1 MNIHKSYLKKY
12 MKDKII
18 RATTVPLSLDV
29 FCNGMLKEL
38 SEKYE
43 VVAVS
48 SPEKELD
55 IVGEREGVRT
65 IAVNMSRHI
74 SLLNDCKSLWN
85 LFCVFRKE
93 KPRMVH
99 SMTPKAGLLC
109 MVAAWMARV
118 PLRVHT
124 FTGLVFPTATGITK
138 RILMFTDWLTC
149 ACATHIIP
157 EGEGVKNDLLNNGIT
172 KKTLKV
178 LGYGNVRGIDLV
190 RYDRTPEV
198 EDAAKKIRKEGVV
211 TFVTIG
217 RLVGDKGINE
227 VVEAFVKLNN
237 ENPSTRLIL
246 VGPEEK
252 ELDPLKP
259 QVLDMI
265 SKCPAIEAVGMQ
277 KDVRPWFAASDVAI
291 LASYREGFPNVVI
304 EAGAMGLPQIV
315 TDINGAREIIV
326 DGKNGVIIPPKD
338 SVSLYEAMKK
348 MMDPE
353 YRQSLAKEARIMV
366 SERFEQS
373 FVRKCL
379 YDFYDSIM
387 N

>member
-1 MNIHKSYLKKY
+1 M
-12 MKDKII
+12 
-18 RATTVPLSLDV
+18 PLSLDV

-43 VVAVS
+43 VVALS
-48 SPEKELD
+48 SPGEELD
-55 IVGEREGVRT
+55 VVREREGVRT
-65 IAVNMSRHI
+65 IAVSMSRHI

-85 LFCVFRKE
+85 LFRVFRKE

-118 PLRVHT
+118 PVRIHT

-138 RILMFTDWLTC
+138 RILMTTDWLTC
-149 ACATHIIP
+149 ACATHVIP
-157 EGEGVKNDLLNNGIT
+157 EGQGVKNDLLNNGIT
-172 KKTLKV
+172 KKPLKV

-190 RYDRTPEV
+190 RYDRTEEV
-198 EDAAKKIRKEGVV
+198 EEAASKIRKDGVV
-211 TFVTIG
+211 TFVAVG
-217 RLVGDKGINE
+217 RLVGDKGVNE
-227 VVEAFVKLNN
+227 IVEAFVKLNK

-246 VGPEEK
+246 VGPEER

-259 QVLDMI
+259 HVLDLI
-265 SKCPAIEAVGMQ
+265 SSCDAIECVGMQ

-315 TDINGAREIIV
+315 TDINGAREIIEN
-326 DGKNGVIIPPKD
+326 GRNGVVIPPKD
-338 SVSLYEAMKK
+338 ADSLYDAMKK
-348 MMDPE
+348 MIDPE
-353 YRQSLAKEARIMV
+353 YRQALAKEARIMV

-373 FVRKCL
+373 YVRKCL